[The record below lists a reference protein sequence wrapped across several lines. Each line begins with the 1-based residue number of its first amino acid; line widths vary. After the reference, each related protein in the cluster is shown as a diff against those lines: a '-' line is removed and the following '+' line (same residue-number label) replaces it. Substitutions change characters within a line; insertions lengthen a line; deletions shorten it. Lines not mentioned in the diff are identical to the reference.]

1 MKMNETLKREFNDWG
16 LFRNE
21 EIVERVKKINLNVET
36 LRQIKDILD
45 DVLRVNEDENEGEDD
60 ECED

>member
-1 MKMNETLKREFNDWG
+1 MNETLKREFNEWG

-21 EIVERVKKINLNVET
+21 EIVERFKKLHISAGT

-45 DVLRVNEDENEGEDD
+45 DVLRVEDEGENNER
-60 ECED
+60 

>member
-21 EIVERVKKINLNVET
+21 EIVERVKKLNISAET

-45 DVLRVNEDENEGEDD
+45 DVLRVNEDENEGEDNEMD
-60 ECED
+60 

>member
-1 MKMNETLKREFNDWG
+1 MNETLKREFNEWG

-21 EIVERVKKINLNVET
+21 EIVERFKKLHISAGT

-45 DVLRVNEDENEGEDD
+45 DVLRVNEDENEGEDNEMD
-60 ECED
+60 

>member
-21 EIVERVKKINLNVET
+21 EIVERVKKLNISAET

>member
-1 MKMNETLKREFNDWG
+1 MNETLKREFNEWG

>member
-1 MKMNETLKREFNDWG
+1 MNETLKREFNEWG

-45 DVLRVNEDENEGEDD
+45 DVLRVNEDENEGEDNEMD
-60 ECED
+60 

>member
-1 MKMNETLKREFNDWG
+1 MNETLKREFNEWG

-45 DVLRVNEDENEGEDD
+45 DVLRVEDEGENNER
-60 ECED
+60 

>member
-1 MKMNETLKREFNDWG
+1 MNETLKREFNDWG